1 MDLKQTLT
9 ELGIN
14 IGMSVGGFL
23 GSLVLVGRQEGASLR
38 TQLFS
43 ILAGTLSANYLTP
56 LAITLLGIELESAQF
71 AMAFLVGFSGLR
83 AVETLSN
90 YFHKKVQAKGD
101 ES

>member
-23 GSLVLVGRQEGASLR
+23 GSLLLVGKQKGASLR

-43 ILAGTLSANYLTP
+43 ILAGTLSANYVTP
-56 LAITLLGIELESAQF
+56 LAVNFLGVELESAKF
-71 AMAFLVGFSGLR
+71 AMAFIVGFSGLR
-83 AVETLSN
+83 LVETLSDRL
-90 YFHKKVQAKGD
+90 HKKVDD

>member
-1 MDLKQTLT
+1 MDIKQTLT

-23 GSLVLVGRQEGASLR
+23 GSLLLVGKQKGASLR

-43 ILAGTLSANYLTP
+43 ILAGTLSANYVTP
-56 LAITLLGIELESAQF
+56 LAVNFLGVELESAKF
-71 AMAFLVGFSGLR
+71 AMAFIVGFSGLR
-83 AVETLSN
+83 LVETLSDRL
-90 YFHKKVQAKGD
+90 HKKVDD

>member
-1 MDLKQTLT
+1 MSLKQMMM

-14 IGMSVGGFL
+14 VGMSVGGFF
-23 GSLVLVGRQEGASLR
+23 GSLLLVGKQKGASIR

-56 LAITLLGIELESAQF
+56 LAITFLGIELESAQF

-83 AVETLSN
+83 VVETLSN
-90 YFHKKVQAKGD
+90 YFHKKVESKGN